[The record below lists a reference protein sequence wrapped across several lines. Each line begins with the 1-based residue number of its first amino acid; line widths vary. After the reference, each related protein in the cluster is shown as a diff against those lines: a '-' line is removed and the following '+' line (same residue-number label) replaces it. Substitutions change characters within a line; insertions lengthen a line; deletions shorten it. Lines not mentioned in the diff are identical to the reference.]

1 MNSLRPELLELTPQ
15 ALTALS
21 NAGFVKR
28 SLKELE
34 NGNVPEIS
42 HENDALIATF
52 SDGVRTQLANGQA
65 LKEAQ
70 CSCGASGMCRH
81 RVMLVLSYQRL
92 CATTQPTEKE
102 EEWDPAIWLEE
113 LATLPDATRNRLS
126 SVVPLSPD
134 AWQMLSAP
142 LRQPGI
148 VALREYLRQ
157 RPPACIR
164 PLNQVD
170 NLFILPVAECISLGW
185 DSSRQTLDAQVISG
199 EGEDNV
205 LTLSLPASACS
216 PFAVERMAALLQQT
230 DDPVSLVSG
239 FVSFVEGQLTLE
251 PRVMMTKTRA
261 WALDAETAPVAPL
274 PSASVLPVPST
285 AHQLLMRCQAL
296 LIQLL
301 HNGWRYQEQSAI
313 GQAELLANDLTA
325 VGFYRLAHVLA
336 QFRNTESE
344 ARVEAM
350 NNGVLI
356 CEQLF
361 PMLQQQG

>member
-1 MNSLRPELLELTPQ
+1 MTGVQTCALPISPFADGELLL
-15 ALTALS
+15 
-21 NAGFVKR
+21 
-28 SLKELE
+28 
-34 NGNVPEIS
+34 
-42 HENDALIATF
+42 
-52 SDGVRTQLANGQA
+52 
-65 LKEAQ
+65 
-70 CSCGASGMCRH
+70 
-81 RVMLVLSYQRL
+81 
-92 CATTQPTEKE
+92 
-102 EEWDPAIWLEE
+102 
-113 LATLPDATRNRLS
+113 ATRNRLS

-239 FVSFVEGQLTLE
+239 FVSFVEGHGRMSS
-251 PRVMMTKTRA
+251 PSSWRRSGVR
-261 WALDAETAPVAPL
+261 TAF
-274 PSASVLPVPST
+274 
-285 AHQLLMRCQAL
+285 H
-296 LIQLL
+296 
-301 HNGWRYQEQSAI
+301 
-313 GQAELLANDLTA
+313 
-325 VGFYRLAHVLA
+325 
-336 QFRNTESE
+336 
-344 ARVEAM
+344 
-350 NNGVLI
+350 
-356 CEQLF
+356 
-361 PMLQQQG
+361 